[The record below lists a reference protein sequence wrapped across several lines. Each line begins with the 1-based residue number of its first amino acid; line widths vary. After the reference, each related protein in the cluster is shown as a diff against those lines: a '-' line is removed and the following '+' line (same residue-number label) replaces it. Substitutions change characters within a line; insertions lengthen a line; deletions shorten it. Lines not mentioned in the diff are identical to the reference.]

1 MKRSTSA
8 PLDWTDRDA
17 LRRWFADIS
26 ACIDD
31 ARGVTSDLLLPKR
44 ERVLGPAEA
53 RRLHREADD
62 SIRAL
67 LEVAEDGLVLGSQAK
82 IDDKPTAS

>member
-17 LRRWFADIS
+17 LRRWFADLS
-26 ACIDD
+26 VAIDD
-31 ARGVTSDLLLPKR
+31 ARGVTADLLLPKR
-44 ERVLGPAEA
+44 ERTLGPAEA
-53 RRLHREADD
+53 RRLHREADE

-67 LEVAEDGLVLGSQAK
+67 LDAGERGLVLGSRAK
-82 IDDKPTAS
+82 IEDEPTQG